1 MFCIFE
7 NDCDT
12 ISDINLPLGF
22 GMALAQNETAMQKF
36 EVLSEAEKQNVIQK
50 THQITSKQEMR
61 AFVSSLTDRTGI

>member
-36 EVLSEAEKQNVIQK
+36 EALSEAEKQNVI
-50 THQITSKQEMR
+50 
-61 AFVSSLTDRTGI
+61 